1 MQEMAAIMAAVKAHS
16 VFQTAMQK
24 FLDLRAPSNDA
35 VETKPAL
42 VNKVDG
48 LAQSLQSV
56 PFVHWQLATIAYQS
70 QIQMVCSVGLDI

>member
-1 MQEMAAIMAAVKAHS
+1 MAAVKAHS

-35 VETKPAL
+35 ADAKPAL
-42 VNKVDG
+42 INKVSA

-56 PFVHWQLATIAYQS
+56 PFVHWQLATIILSYS
-70 QIQMVCSVGLDI
+70 ISVQNGMLCRP